1 MGRPVARSGVEFP
14 KWLVRRND
22 SSIFDGRDRE
32 ENKIELP
39 PVLIV
44 EPVSPG
50 GEVLGGGE
58 NVYYEM

>member
-1 MGRPVARSGVEFP
+1 MSPGSRCVVELP

-22 SSIFDGRDRE
+22 SSIFDGRDRD

-39 PVLIV
+39 AVLII
-44 EPVSPG
+44 EPVSPW

-58 NVYYEM
+58 NVNYEM

>member
-1 MGRPVARSGVEFP
+1 MSPGSRCVVELP